1 MTGLRFRKVNRII
14 HLQIQQGEL
23 QQRGAINGSSL
34 DWKSVPAYKLT
45 DRGIRNTVDYHTMG
59 WDKRAIDLDELH
71 APVNHV
77 VTGIRFRVLGSHL
90 NMEIR
95 ITEANFT
102 TGKLIEAK
110 TTSYWHSND
119 NTAARSG
126 SEKRTEVKLHAPDV
140 STRTTSKSVPTS
152 KSNQYIEFTNTDI
165 DADVAQ
171 TTVPYLD
178 AQDVTSLPAIALA
191 GVGLYH
197 KSQKGF
203 GGFVAPKLFTYDFE
217 PHIERP
223 DPTKKK

>member
-1 MTGLRFRKVNRII
+1 MNRII
-14 HLQIQQGEL
+14 HLQIEQGEL
-23 QQRGAINGSSL
+23 QHRGAINNTSL
-34 DWKSVPAYKLT
+34 QWKPVPAYKLL

-59 WDKRAIDLDELH
+59 WDKRAIDLDDLH

-77 VTGIRFRVLGSHL
+77 VTGVRFRVLGSHL

-110 TTSYWHSND
+110 TTSYWYSND
-119 NTAARSG
+119 NTAAQSG
-126 SEKRTEVKLHAPDV
+126 DKKRTEVKLHAPDI
-140 STRTTSKSVPTS
+140 STRTSAKSQLTS
-152 KSNQYIEFTNTDI
+152 KSNQYIEFTHTDI
-165 DADVAQ
+165 DADVGQ

-178 AQDVTSLPAIALA
+178 AQDVSSSPAVALA
-191 GVGLYH
+191 GAGLYH
-197 KSQKGF
+197 KSQKGY

-223 DPTKKK
+223 VPTKKK